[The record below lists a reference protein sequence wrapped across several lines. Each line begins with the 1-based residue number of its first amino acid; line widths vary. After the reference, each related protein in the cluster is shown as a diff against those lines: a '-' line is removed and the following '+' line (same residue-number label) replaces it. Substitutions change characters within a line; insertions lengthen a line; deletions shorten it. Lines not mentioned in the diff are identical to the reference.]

1 MQHIALAG
9 AFDKFLGM
17 VGQLRATRQIGE
29 KAMARWR
36 PPLLMLVCAAWN
48 EYVEEVKDSKHRM
61 AEKEAT
67 KLISE
72 EPAKQRIAEE
82 IAKGQCFGEER
93 VLSGGTSGMIGVGQD
108 ITERNIAEREKTRL
122 AKELLSFIDT
132 AKELLSFIDTAN
144 APILEERDLLFGMV
158 KANEKLRETEQ
169 MVELLQAEVAEE
181 KRSRARAEDK
191 MRGTE
196 ERVRQL
202 QAAMEEEKRRS
213 EMKGEAEKSIRA
225 TEQKVEVLQATAF
238 Y

>member
-1 MQHIALAG
+1 MQHVALAG

-17 VGQLRATRQIGE
+17 VGQLRATRQIVE
-29 KAMARWR
+29 KAIGRWR
-36 PPLLMLVCAAWN
+36 TPAMATTMWAWMEHMDVVAQERKDEALDAACN
-48 EYVEEVKDSKHRM
+48 QLSGMSEMAKTEKDELNRAVE
-61 AEKEAT
+61 
-67 KLISE
+67 
-72 EPAKQRIAEE
+72 
-82 IAKGQCFGEER
+82 EER